1 MFPTAYKFV
10 RFEKSKSMGI
20 LTAIIISI
28 YLIGVELGMFFY
40 LSDLIRGIVQNSNP
54 THAQVFVV
62 KKQTTNI
69 NQLSPFDV
77 RWVNQL
83 RSVEGVDNT
92 HGFVA
97 ANVSLKFPDGNDSPA
112 LIIGSDYPA
121 MAAGPRGD
129 LLMEG
134 SMHHFAFPRVVST
147 DFYDRKTLGY
157 PIEQGTT
164 FEINGKTAT
173 AGITTKSARGFS
185 TPLIYT
191 TTSKAR
197 YYSGVSDYMISG
209 VIVTVNDPVK
219 IDNVIVR
226 INETAPDLRAWRAD
240 KLGVT
245 SIVNVMTANN
255 MGMSFA
261 TLIIFGIISGFFI
274 IGLTMYSA
282 TYDRLK
288 DYGTLKAIGAS
299 GRYIT
304 RLVVTQSIIYAVI
317 GYCISLGMLIITKI
331 GMSKAGLIIS
341 LTPSFLLF
349 LLLTTLFIS
358 VGSSFF
364 SVRKLQNV
372 EPSSVFR

>member
-1 MFPTAYKFV
+1 
-10 RFEKSKSMGI
+10 MGI

-54 THAQVFVV
+54 TYSQVFVV

-97 ANVSLKFPDGNDSPA
+97 SNVSLKFPDGNDSPA
-112 LIIGSDYPA
+112 LVIGSDYPA
-121 MAAGPRGD
+121 MAAGPRED
-129 LLMEG
+129 QLLTG
-134 SMHHFAFPRVVST
+134 SKHYFAFPRVVST
-147 DFYDRKTLGY
+147 DFYDKKTLGY
-157 PIEQGTT
+157 PIEQGTP
-164 FEINGKTAT
+164 FEINGKAAT
-173 AGITTKSARGFS
+173 AGVTTKSARGFS

-209 VIVTVNDPVK
+209 VIVTVNDPSKV
-219 IDNVIVR
+219 DAVIAR
-226 INETAPDLRAWRAD
+226 INEMAPDLRAWRSD
-240 KLGVT
+240 KLGVN

-299 GRYIT
+299 NRYIT
-304 RLVVTQSIIYAVI
+304 RLVVTQSIIYAII
-317 GYCISLGMLIITKI
+317 GFLISMLMLVVTKI
-331 GMSKAGLIIS
+331 GMAKAGLIIS
-341 LTPSFLLF
+341 LTPPFLLF
-349 LLLTTLFIS
+349 LLITTLFIS
-358 VGSSFF
+358 VGSSYF
-364 SVRKLQNV
+364 SVRKLQKV

>member
-1 MFPTAYKFV
+1 M
-10 RFEKSKSMGI
+10 
-20 LTAIIISI
+20 
-28 YLIGVELGMFFY
+28 
-40 LSDLIRGIVQNSNP
+40 
-54 THAQVFVV
+54 
-62 KKQTTNI
+62 
-69 NQLSPFDV
+69 
-77 RWVNQL
+77 
-83 RSVEGVDNT
+83 
-92 HGFVA
+92 
-97 ANVSLKFPDGNDSPA
+97 
-112 LIIGSDYPA
+112 
-121 MAAGPRGD
+121 
-129 LLMEG
+129 
-134 SMHHFAFPRVVST
+134 VST

-157 PIEQGTT
+157 PIEQRTT

-317 GYCISLGMLIITKI
+317 GYCISLGMLIVTKI